1 MARDISKRLSQ
12 LSTRRRGLDRL
23 STLSADS
30 MAEILAKRDI
40 TEDYQKRSTLP
51 YTQYALGAMQE
62 VGPSYTQVGLDEATR
77 VGKQLSSR
85 LEAKSIGVS
94 FQLQGSVPLNIH
106 IRGVSDV
113 DLLTLHSA
121 FITYDREGRLS
132 QGGGYTNPISY
143 TPESKMRELRLSCEQ
158 VLPDAFPKA
167 DVDTSGSKAIKISG
181 GSLRRAIDV
190 VPAHWHD
197 TIDYQNS
204 RQQHDRGV
212 CVYNK
217 TDHSTFLNMP
227 FKHIKFITDRD
238 EAVLRGLKKTIR
250 LCKNIKSDAEAEGK
264 SIKISSYEIA
274 SLMWH
279 CKASDLIVASHY
291 ELGLLAVTQSHLD
304 NLARNYNLAST
315 LWTPDNTRRI
325 LDTAEKLNGLAAL
338 SAEVDDL
345 AAEVAK
351 EQQATLRH
359 LIPSYQQV
367 RDTLHKS
374 FVPIV

>member
-1 MARDISKRLSQ
+1 MARDINKRLSQ
-12 LSTRRRGLDRL
+12 LSTRRKGFDRFT
-23 STLSADS
+23 TLSADS
-30 MAEILAKRDI
+30 MDEVLAKRDI
-40 TEDYQKRSTLP
+40 TEDYQKRSSLP

-77 VGKQLSSR
+77 VGKQLANR
-85 LEAKSIGVS
+85 LEAFGINVA
-94 FQLQGSVPLNIH
+94 FELQGSVPLNIH

-113 DLLTLHSA
+113 DLLTLHTA
-121 FITYDREGRLS
+121 FITYDRDGRRS
-132 QGGGYTNPISY
+132 QAGAYTNPISY
-143 TPESKMRELRLSCEQ
+143 TPESKMRELRLSCES

-167 DVDTSGSKAIKISG
+167 DVNTKGSKAIKISG

-197 TIDYQNS
+197 TVDYQTS
-204 RQQHDRGV
+204 WEKHDRGV
-212 CVYNK
+212 CIYNK
-217 TDHSTFLNMP
+217 DEHSTFQNMP
-227 FKHIKFITDRD
+227 FKHIKLITDRD
-238 EAVLRGLKKTIR
+238 DAVLRGLKKTIR

-279 CKASDLIVASHY
+279 CKASDLIVASHL
-291 ELGLLAVTQSHLD
+291 ELGLLAVTQAYLD
-304 NLARNYNLAST
+304 GLARNMTYAAS

-325 LDTAEKLNGLAAL
+325 LDTADKLLGLVAL

-351 EQQATLRH
+351 EQQGLLRYGN
-359 LIPSYQQV
+359 PSPQEV
-367 RDTLHKS
+367 RDALQRS
-374 FVPIV
+374 YVPTV

>member
-1 MARDISKRLSQ
+1 MARDINKRLSQ

-30 MAEILAKRDI
+30 MAEVLAKREI
-40 TEDYQKRSTLP
+40 IEDYQVRSSLP

-62 VGPSYTQVGLDEATR
+62 VGPTYTQVGLDEAIR
-77 VGKQLSSR
+77 VGKQLANR
-85 LEAKSIGVS
+85 LEALGIGVA
-94 FQLQGSVPLNIH
+94 FELQGSVPLNIH

-113 DLLTLHSA
+113 DLLTLHTA
-121 FITYDREGRLS
+121 FITFDRDGRRS
-132 QGGGYTNPISY
+132 QIGAYSNPINY
-143 TPESKMRELRLSCEQ
+143 TPESKMRELRLSCEG
-158 VLPDAFPKA
+158 VLPEAFPKA
-167 DVDTSGSKAIKISG
+167 DVNTEGSKAIKISG

-197 TIDYQNS
+197 TIDYQTS
-204 RQQHDRGV
+204 YEQHDRGV
-212 CVYNK
+212 CVYDK
-217 TDHSTFLNMP
+217 SKHSTFLNLP
-227 FKHIKFITDRD
+227 FKHIKVITDRD

-279 CKASDLIVASHY
+279 CKAGELIVASNF
-291 ELGLLAVTQSHLD
+291 ELGLLAVTQAYLD
-304 NLARNYNLAST
+304 GLARNMTFAVSLQ
-315 LWTPDNTRRI
+315 TPDNTRRI
-325 LDTAEKLNGLAAL
+325 LDSADKLLGLVAL

-351 EQQATLRH
+351 EQQVALRYSR
-359 LIPSYQQV
+359 PSQQEV
-367 RDTLHKS
+367 RDTLQKS
-374 FVPIV
+374 FVPTL